1 MMLEEV
7 NRAGVTVAQDDETM
21 ETVFTLNDEVE
32 NAEFRVS
39 APSGADAVAAFKR
52 WVKLRSEA

>member
-1 MMLEEV
+1 MLEEV
-7 NRAGVTVAQDDETM
+7 HRAGVTVAQDDETM
-21 ETVFTLNDEVE
+21 ETVFTLNEEAE

-39 APSGADAVAAFKR
+39 AVSGAEAVTAFRR